1 MNKFIR
7 SFIGLSAICIYSVT
21 VQAETEDQA
30 VYSPVYS
37 QVYSSEHAH
46 SVNVIEPANLSL
58 LGLGLVV
65 LGFARKKHNK

>member
-7 SFIGLSAICIYSVT
+7 SFVCLSAICLHTMS
-21 VQAETEDQA
+21 VQAEPEEQA

-37 QVYSSEHAH
+37 SEPAP
-46 SVNVIEPANLSL
+46 SVNVIEPASLSL

-65 LGFARKKHNK
+65 LGFARKKHKK